1 MEKEPVPK
9 QEKKKTWIG
18 VLVVVIVIVLVGSF
32 IGLDHSKLF
41 PSTTS
46 TSTSQVLYVYP
57 GVSGSNNSNHLL
69 GGCVIAIAN
78 NSPQMSADEQ
88 LVAYL
93 LTPSIQKSF
102 EVNTGFIPV
111 DQGAYNAT
119 PSNSVPTIYSSS
131 QPSVSITYYTSM
143 STADESYINGV
154 ISTFESAYPNIHVTP
169 SYVTAT
175 SIVSA
180 VQAEQSS
187 GSSSG
192 SYNNIVMTIDNLDV
206 GTLFYEGYLAN
217 LTSATSKITADAGVL
232 PSISSLNSYEI
243 HVFGGT
249 YFLTQLVNIPLVWMD
264 WSAMTGAGITTAPTT
279 YTQLFN
285 DAKTLYHK
293 YGVGEVNFQGHG
305 GASTATELYQWM
317 VQFGGNPMVFNDSGD
332 IHAMEYLYN
341 LSPYLSPDYTTSY
354 WATYTGLASNSYTM
368 MYYQWPG
375 SVNLTALS
383 MKQYNSS
390 DTALNASLAAI
401 KGGVFLR
408 DPVVWINQ
416 WQVYM
421 DNAWTEII
429 VDHSTTSYSSIPS
442 ILSSENSAMYNYL
455 YNTTGPSGLY
465 GPTVAHEY
473 ENGYFQ
479 PVSV

>member
-1 MEKEPVPK
+1 M
-9 QEKKKTWIG
+9 
-18 VLVVVIVIVLVGSF
+18 LVVVIVVILVGSF

-41 PSTTS
+41 PSTSTS
-46 TSTSQVLYVYP
+46 STSQVLYVYP
-57 GVSGSNNSNHLL
+57 GVSGSSNSNHLL

-78 NSPQMSADEQ
+78 NSPNMHASEQ

-119 PSNSVPTIYSSS
+119 QSKSVPTIYSSTS
-131 QPSVSITYYTSM
+131 PTVTVTYYTSM
-143 STADESYINGV
+143 STADESYINSV
-154 ISTFESAYPNIHVTP
+154 IESFETAYPNIHVST
-169 SYVTAT
+169 SYVSAT

-187 GSSSG
+187 SAKS
-192 SYNNIVMTIDNLDV
+192 NIVMTIDNLDV

-217 LTSATSKITADAGVL
+217 LTSATSRITADAGVL
-232 PSISSLNSYEI
+232 SSISSLNSYET
-243 HVFGGT
+243 HVFGGI

-279 YTQLFN
+279 YTQLFS
-285 DAKTLYHK
+285 DAKTLYDK

-354 WATYTGLASNSYTM
+354 WATYTGLASNSYSM

-383 MKQYNSS
+383 MKPYNST
-390 DTALNASLAAI
+390 DTALNASLSAI

-416 WQVYM
+416 WQEYM
-421 DNAWTEII
+421 DNAFTAIV

-442 ILSSENSAMYNYL
+442 ILASENSAMYNYL
-455 YNTTGPSGLY
+455 YNTNSSAYPTLY
-465 GPTVAHEY
+465 GPNVAKEY
-473 ENGYFQ
+473 ENGYFK

>member
-32 IGLDHSKLF
+32 IGLDHNNLF
-41 PSTTS
+41 PSAKT

-111 DQGAYNAT
+111 DRGAYNAT
-119 PSNSVPTIYSSS
+119 PSNTVPKIYSSS
-131 QPSVSITYYTSM
+131 QPPASITYYTSM
-143 STADESYINGV
+143 STADESYINSV
-154 ISTFESAYPNIHVTP
+154 ISNFHTAYPNIAVTP

-175 SIVSA
+175 QIVSE
-180 VQAEQSS
+180 VQAEQKSS
-187 GSSSG
+187 TPT
-192 SYNNIVMTIDNLDV
+192 NIVMTIDNLDV

-217 LTSATSKITADAGVL
+217 LTTATSAITADAGVL
-232 PSISSLNSYEI
+232 PSISSLNSYETN
-243 HVFGGT
+243 VFGGI

-264 WSAMTGAGITTAPTT
+264 WSAMTGAGINTAPAT

-285 DAKTLYHK
+285 DAKILYHK

-375 SVNLTALS
+375 SVNLTSLS

-390 DTALNASLAAI
+390 DTALNASLSAI

-416 WQVYM
+416 WQEYM
-421 DNAWTEII
+421 DNAWTEIV

-455 YNTTGPSGLY
+455 YNTTSSSHPSLY
-465 GPTVAHEY
+465 GPTVAQEY